1 MLVNDL
7 HLGQLLEPKPG
18 YKCYFQN
25 SRRSKLLRLRPA
37 QEVLTAIF
45 TQMRIEEGAIMY
57 LGVSKDDESSRNL
70 RTVVVDGQV
79 GYIEGRDFKNF
90 NPVSS

>member
-1 MLVNDL
+1 M
-7 HLGQLLEPKPG
+7 
-18 YKCYFQN
+18 
-25 SRRSKLLRLRPA
+25 RLRPA
-37 QEVLTAIF
+37 QEVLATVF
-45 TQMRIEEGAIMY
+45 TQMKIEEGAIMY
-57 LGVSKDDESSRNL
+57 LGISKDDKSSRNL